1 VGVLVTV
8 GLVVLAG
15 GGVWWYLGGDGG
27 AADDTPPRSV
37 TMPDLPVAL
46 EPQMRALAA
55 EVREES
61 LDELRRIRAL
71 ATVPAEPDREWLAGV
86 YLANASR
93 YPGVQVYWEAMD
105 RFLRTMQA
113 AEDSLFTAVLSRT
126 IASAALAA
134 DTADMLEA
142 RILAGFRATAQDR
155 GVIYQ
160 RARAVAEASLRLH
173 GFLLD
178 NEGAITHDPGVGGLA
193 GDPVLEA
200 IPSTPRLGDEMWER
214 VGEITSAMD
223 TLGFLDRITTERLVD
238 ALVQRLSD
246 IPLR

>member
-1 VGVLVTV
+1 
-8 GLVVLAG
+8 
-15 GGVWWYLGGDGG
+15 
-27 AADDTPPRSV
+27 
-37 TMPDLPVAL
+37 
-46 EPQMRALAA
+46 
-55 EVREES
+55 
-61 LDELRRIRAL
+61 
-71 ATVPAEPDREWLAGV
+71 
-86 YLANASR
+86 
-93 YPGVQVYWEAMD
+93 MD